1 MTMRAA
7 AHVALMS
14 ARARYEADGYDVS
27 LNERLPP
34 PFESFIADA
43 VARQDGDL
51 VVLVVRATPLSDDAV
66 RRNARLEKML
76 AEKCGWRLDI
86 VTYERDGPPPVP
98 DLDLVHHRVREAREL
113 VEMSP
118 DAACL
123 VLWSAIEG
131 ALVWEAHQR
140 TVAPERQ
147 LPPRSLIQ
155 QLTIDGVLS
164 DNQAAELKDFA
175 SRRDAIAHGMCA
187 DAPTPEQFDWL
198 CRFALALAEGHHSD
212 LHDMIV
218 WFRDNYATP
227 EDAAVPYVSDISG
240 YLWLDSGPHD
250 AEDVLRDRFE
260 DALDADIDEAVRI
273 IERDGVEWALRPA
286 ADAH

>member
-1 MTMRAA
+1 MTVRAA
-7 AHVALMS
+7 EHMALMS

-27 LNERLPP
+27 LNERLPE

-43 VARQDGDL
+43 VARRDDEF
-51 VVLVVRATPLSDDAV
+51 VVVEVKATPMSDDAS
-66 RRNARLEKML
+66 RRLERLKKTF
-76 AEKCGWRLDI
+76 ADDCGWRLDV
-86 VTYERDGPPPVP
+86 VTYKREGPPPEP
-98 DLDLVHHRVREAREL
+98 DLALVSRRAREAQEL
-113 VEMSP
+113 APVSP

-131 ALVWEAHQR
+131 ALLWEAHQR
-140 TVAPERQ
+140 MIAPERP
-147 LPPRSLIQ
+147 LPPRSLVQ

-187 DAPTPEQFDWL
+187 DAPTPEKFDWL
-198 CRFALALAEGHHSD
+198 GRFALALAEGRHAD

-218 WFRDNYATP
+218 WFRDNYASP
-227 EDAAVPYVSDISG
+227 EEVGVPFVSDLG
-240 YLWLDSGPHD
+240 DYLWVEGNGPHD
-250 AEDVLRDRFE
+250 AEEVLRDQFE

-273 IERDGVEWALRPA
+273 IQDDGFEWARR
-286 ADAH
+286 DNG